1 MAVDQLSVI
10 DYDRSRN
17 YRFMITDFSGSA
29 YLLDKEGN
37 RLEGWDPK
45 IFGSRFSIPPF
56 HLRVR
61 SRDVF
66 VSISERGEVIAT
78 NRRGQSIPGFPLDLD
93 TGIGGDIFY
102 QLQAGFDK
110 TILTVVSDEGEIIK
124 FNLEGNI
131 VSRQQL
137 YKPARDTKFWMVKE
151 NLGRSFVIVRQ
162 DLNRLA
168 IVDADDKVMMEK
180 DYFSAEDIRVQYYDF
195 GADKELIIVINAEP
209 GEALIYDGTGNLKSV
224 GIKSNFPVSV
234 LYYESKEMFNIYT
247 ALGDSLFVYSIP
259 E

>member
-1 MAVDQLSVI
+1 
-10 DYDRSRN
+10 
-17 YRFMITDFSGSA
+17 
-29 YLLDKEGN
+29 
-37 RLEGWDPK
+37 
-45 IFGSRFSIPPF
+45 
-56 HLRVR
+56 
-61 SRDVF
+61 
-66 VSISERGEVIAT
+66 VIAT
-78 NRRGQSIPGFPLDLD
+78 NRKGQSIPGFPLDLN

-110 TILTVVSDEGEIIK
+110 TILTIVSDEGEIIK

-180 DYFSAEDIRVQYYDF
+180 DNLSAEDIRVQYYDF